1 MTNFLNGVNIGTPG
15 AYAFYQTTQSRPIN
29 VEPFR
34 TCYMVGFA
42 ASGVNKNIPTRV
54 SSLVDFT
61 NIYTSSASSK
71 SVDLFFQNSQGF
83 GNLYFINVAI
93 PTKFQIVVNAATAG
107 SYSVTVN
114 GITKAIT
121 VVGGATTP
129 GIAADVIAA
138 INADTVLNKEVLAAQ
153 GGTTSTVVITS
164 KKPTSTTTCA
174 VTGAIFTLTTT
185 TATTPTAADYVYTI
199 TNAFDPALEAGFVI
213 SPEAFSNFNK
223 SDRLSIQ
230 VAMENLASAYRY
242 QWAALIDS
250 GAMSE
255 ISNTDRAVAEA
266 QTYTSAQ
273 GHSAYYYPYLIDLT
287 DQQVPPSAAV
297 AGMALYRFVVDGFAE
312 PPAGVNFPLRGVKD
326 VAYKVNWAEQNV
338 ANPEGVNCILNK
350 DNYGIVVWGARTLS
364 ADPNIV
370 FISTRIILNI
380 VINTLNRGYDFD
392 IFSAVGG
399 AATVLDTIQRKTNVL
414 LTTLYQAGLFY
425 GATTADAF
433 SVLGDASVQ
442 VPSLLQQGLVNIF
455 IWVVPATLI
464 ERLVINIKQTAIG
477 DLQATVASDI
487 AALQSS
493 VEQGTATEGTAPV
506 V

>member
-42 ASGVNKNIPTRV
+42 SNGVNKNVPTRI
-54 SSLVDFT
+54 SNLTDFT
-61 NIYTSSASSK
+61 NVYGTSASTN
-71 SVDLFFQNSQGF
+71 SVDLFFKNSQGF
-83 GNLYFINVAI
+83 GNLYFVNVAI
-93 PTKFQIVVNAATAG
+93 PTRYQIVVTAATAG

-114 GITKAIT
+114 GVTKAIT
-121 VVGGATTP
+121 VVGGATTTT
-129 GIAADVIAA
+129 IAADVISA
-138 INADTVLNKEVLAAQ
+138 INNDTVLNKEVLATV
-153 GGTTSTVVITS
+153 GGTSSTVVITS
-164 KKPTSTTTCA
+164 KKPTNTTTAA
-174 VTGAIFTLTTT
+174 VTGVIFTLTTT
-185 TATTPTAADYVYTI
+185 TGTSPSVADYVYTI
-199 TNAFDPALEAGFVI
+199 NNTFDPALEAGFVI
-213 SPEAFSNFNK
+213 APEAFSTFTK

-230 VAMENLASAYRY
+230 VALENLCSAYRY

-255 ISNTDRAVAEA
+255 ISNTDRAIAEA
-266 QTYTSAQ
+266 ATYNSVQ
-273 GHSAYYYPYLIDLT
+273 GHCSYYYPYLINLD

-297 AGMALYRFVVDGFAE
+297 AGMALYRFVIDGFAE
-312 PPAGVNFPLRGVKD
+312 PPAGVNFPLKGVKN
-326 VAYKVNWAEQNV
+326 VAYKVTWEEQNV

-350 DNYGIVVWGARTLS
+350 ENYGIVVWGARTLS

-392 IFSAVGG
+392 IFNSVGG
-399 AATVLDTIQRKTNVL
+399 TATVLDNIQRKTNTL

-425 GATTADAF
+425 GQTTSEAF

-442 VPSLLQQGLVNIF
+442 VPSLLQQGLVNMF
-455 IWVVPATLI
+455 IWVVPSTII
-464 ERLVINIKQTAIG
+464 ERLIINIKQTAIG
-477 DLQATVASDI
+477 DLEATVALDT

-493 VEQGTATEGTAPV
+493 VEEGTATEGTAPV